1 MAKDKLSNLV
11 TYQQELKYKLTG
23 PVPSKH
29 TNHPELTRRFSRT
42 NFELSNLKLNSLKA
56 NKETI

>member
-29 TNHPELTRRFSRT
+29 TNHPETYKAFLK
-42 NFELSNLKLNSLKA
+42 NELRIVESKIEQLKSK
-56 NKETI
+56 